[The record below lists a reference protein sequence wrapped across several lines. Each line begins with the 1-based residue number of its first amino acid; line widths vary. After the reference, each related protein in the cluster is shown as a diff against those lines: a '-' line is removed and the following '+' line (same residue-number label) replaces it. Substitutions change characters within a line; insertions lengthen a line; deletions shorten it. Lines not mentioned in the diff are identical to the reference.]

1 MTLNPDQLGAKGES
15 RFAEWCDDVGLIAN
29 KSHRDKAGW
38 DFVVDFP
45 LPETKR
51 TFDHRP
57 AALVCLV
64 QVKTILAKSRSVK
77 LRLDMAERLAK
88 DVRPS
93 FVVVPVVNDALEF
106 TAVHVLHIAGEYLER
121 ILERLR
127 KSSLG
132 GSVLSK
138 QTITFGI
145 SDTSVLSPNGT
156 SLKSAFQAACPD
168 GMNAYAHGKEKAC
181 NTAGF
186 DVGAYRVQMTF
197 SPSEA
202 DALLDG
208 FLGLRKDLRVERL
221 QMTETRFDIPVD
233 DDPLGDGAV
242 SFEPV
247 PAGEG
252 RMRLFS
258 DAFVH
263 PLSQSVDFFAVP
275 FPIAGKRR
283 MLFSGPVVRFIA
295 SHDMSVRHVHSKIE
309 VVDARE
315 AMPLSAWRE
324 RAAWGLAMTR
334 GDFVLEVEVPDRPL
348 LRIPQAALTDN
359 ANEVDAVA
367 VTVTIMDVLQEL
379 ATRAGEDPALLLSQ
393 SDINRAFRL
402 VQTVAGL
409 HAGDAHSLEP
419 DGATA
424 PAFTPFRVLLGSV
437 MCLGERNL
445 AWSGTATL
453 GPPVGDDPNLPL
465 SGFVLGAVR
474 AVRDVGEFENFF
486 KDAAHKQGG
495 LQAIVFGEVPLGFFP
510 PDQAV
515 SSNPPDE
522 PGLPASSPP
531 EVG

>member
-1 MTLNPDQLGAKGES
+1 
-15 RFAEWCDDVGLIAN
+15 
-29 KSHRDKAGW
+29 
-38 DFVVDFP
+38 
-45 LPETKR
+45 
-51 TFDHRP
+51 
-57 AALVCLV
+57 
-64 QVKTILAKSRSVK
+64 
-77 LRLDMAERLAK
+77 
-88 DVRPS
+88 
-93 FVVVPVVNDALEF
+93 
-106 TAVHVLHIAGEYLER
+106 VHVLHITGEYLER
-121 ILERLR
+121 ILQRLR

-132 GSVLSK
+132 GAVLSK

-145 SDTSVLSPNGT
+145 SDTSVLSPNGQ

-181 NTAGF
+181 NAAGF

-197 SPSEA
+197 SPSDA

-208 FLGLRKDLRVERL
+208 FLGLRKDLPIKEL

-258 DAFVH
+258 DSFVH
-263 PLSQSVDFFAVP
+263 PLSQPVKYFMVP
-275 FPIAGKRR
+275 FPIGGKRR
-283 MLFSGPVVRFIA
+283 MLVTGPVVRFIL
-295 SHDMSVRHVHSKIE
+295 SHDEALEHLEGRVE
-309 VVDARE
+309 VVDTGDT
-315 AMPLSAWRE
+315 MPLSAWRE

-334 GDFVLEVEVPDRPL
+334 GDFVIEVEVTDRPL
-348 LRIPQAALTDN
+348 LRFPQGARATDP
-359 ANEVDAVA
+359 EYIGAVEA
-367 VTVTIMDVLQEL
+367 SVTVFDTLLEI
-379 ATRAGEDPALLLSQ
+379 ATRAGEDPARVLTRR
-393 SDINRAFRL
+393 DIDRAFRL
-402 VQTVAGL
+402 AGTVTGL
-409 HAGDAHSLEP
+409 VVGDLHSLEP
-419 DGATA
+419 DGVSA
-424 PAFTPFRVLLGSV
+424 PAFMPSRVLLGSV

-474 AVRDVGEFENFF
+474 AVQDIGEFEKFF
-486 KDAAHKQGG
+486 KEAAVRLGG

-510 PDQAV
+510 PDHAAAA
-515 SSNPPDE
+515 NPRDE
-522 PGLPASSPP
+522 PALPAPAPP